1 MDQGV
6 WYDRDWMI
14 STITHPARNAHGSL
28 KSKQM
33 LLHHVGFPIHS
44 RLKYFIRRAEII
56 EFDYT
61 NPTSCQ
67 VQRRQKTK
75 YSYMKGPDPS

>member
-14 STITHPARNAHGSL
+14 STITHPARNAHGPL
-28 KSKQM
+28 
-33 LLHHVGFPIHS
+33 FPHYLQS
-44 RLKYFIRRAEII
+44 AQAGTKNGHLKYFIRKAEMI

-61 NPTSCQ
+61 ARVTGRVS
-67 VQRRQKTK
+67 RRRKRK
-75 YSYMKGPDPS
+75 YFYMKGPDPC